1 MKMLVLLF
9 SWGLLP
15 VCGLYNVF
23 IYFEVDIYVAFYKL
37 LN

>member
-9 SWGLLP
+9 SWGLIS

-23 IYFEVDIYVAFYKL
+23 IYFEVDIYVAIYKL